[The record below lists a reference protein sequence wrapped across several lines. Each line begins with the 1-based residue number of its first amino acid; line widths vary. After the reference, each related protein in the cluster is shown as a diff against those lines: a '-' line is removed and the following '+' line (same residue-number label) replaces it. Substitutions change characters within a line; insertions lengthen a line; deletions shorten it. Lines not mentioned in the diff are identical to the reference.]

1 MLFIKDELEDYSYK
15 IESKKSELKNL
26 ISEILKNS
34 QSIKKPEENIYN
46 LKQDIFIEL
55 KEKLNMINEVLD
67 KFEDDIRIN
76 EIRSEISIENISINI
91 STIYNELEKIKDIS
105 IQKIDNIEDF
115 FKEYNRNY
123 EKIIG
128 TYPGNYLLKSIEE
141 KYFITKV
148 DKNFVTL
155 DENENRKKLLDIE
168 KFYYELVDLV
178 KYFENINLKFKNFLE
193 LTKSFLEQKELLEIA
208 IEKVTEE
215 IYEIAMKELE
225 EKREKF
231 LIEKQEEYNDILNK
245 LVGEIYLKNK
255 DRKNL
260 LILKSK
266 KRVQTEIEEST
277 NLEKVIEK
285 ILIYLNVT
293 SKEKE
298 LLEKPELLLK
308 EKVNGEI
315 TIFKFRTSY
324 KILKHFLDEEIEKKV
339 KLNSKFLKN
348 SIQEFVEDFKLAKK
362 ILIEEVINLKENRI
376 EFFYDIRKIANLKED
391 ILEELE
397 NRIEMKYP
405 HLKR

>member
-128 TYPGNYLLKSIEE
+128 SYPGNYLLKSIEE

-148 DKNFVTL
+148 DKNFITL

-193 LTKSFLEQKELLEIA
+193 LTKAFLEQKELLEIA

-215 IYEIAMKELE
+215 IYETAMKELE

-324 KILKHFLDEEIEKKV
+324 KILKHFLDEEVEKKV

>member
-193 LTKSFLEQKELLEIA
+193 LTKAFLEQKELLEIA

-215 IYEIAMKELE
+215 IYETAMKELE

-308 EKVNGEI
+308 EKVNVEI

>member
-148 DKNFVTL
+148 DKNFITL

-193 LTKSFLEQKELLEIA
+193 LTKAFLEQKELLEIA

-215 IYEIAMKELE
+215 IYETAMKELE

>member
-376 EFFYDIRKIANLKED
+376 EFFFFFLKIANLKED

>member
-91 STIYNELEKIKDIS
+91 SSIYNELEKIKDIS

-193 LTKSFLEQKELLEIA
+193 LTKAFLEQKELLEIA

-215 IYEIAMKELE
+215 IYETAMKELE

>member
-91 STIYNELEKIKDIS
+91 SSIYNELEKIKDIS

-193 LTKSFLEQKELLEIA
+193 LTKAFLEQKELLEIA

>member
-1 MLFIKDELEDYSYK
+1 MLFIKDELENYSYK
-15 IESKKSELKNL
+15 IEDKKRELKNL
-26 ISEILKNS
+26 ISEILKTS

-55 KEKLNMINEVLD
+55 KENLNIINEVLD

-76 EIRSEISIENISINI
+76 EIRNEISIENISINT
-91 STIYNELEKIKDIS
+91 SNIYNELEKIKEIS
-105 IQKIDNIEDF
+105 IQQIDDIEDF
-115 FKEYNRNY
+115 FKGYNIEYK
-123 EKIIG
+123 KIIG
-128 TYPGNYLLKSIEE
+128 INSGNYLLKSIEE
-141 KYFITKV
+141 KYFITKF
-148 DKNFVTL
+148 DKNFITL

-168 KFYYELVDLV
+168 KFYYELIDLV
-178 KYFENINLKFKNFLE
+178 KYFENTNLKFKKFLE
-193 LTKSFLEQKELLEIA
+193 LTKVFLEQKELLEIA
-208 IEKVTEE
+208 IEEVTEE

-231 LIEKQEEYNDILNK
+231 LSEKQEEYSNILNK

-255 DRKNL
+255 DKKNL

-266 KRVQTEIEEST
+266 KAVQKEIEEST

-285 ILIYLNVT
+285 ILIYLNIT

-308 EKVNGEI
+308 EKINEEI
-315 TIFKFRTSY
+315 NIFQFRTSY
-324 KILKHFLDEEIEKKV
+324 KILKYFIEEELEKKV

-362 ILIEEVINLKENRI
+362 ILKEEIINLKENRVD
-376 EFFYDIRKIANLKED
+376 FFYDIRKVTNSKEN

-405 HLKR
+405 HLRR

>member
-193 LTKSFLEQKELLEIA
+193 LTKTFLEQKELLEIA

>member
-193 LTKSFLEQKELLEIA
+193 LTKAFLEQKELLEIA

-324 KILKHFLDEEIEKKV
+324 KILKHFLDEEVEKKV

>member
-193 LTKSFLEQKELLEIA
+193 LTKAFLEQKELLEIA

-215 IYEIAMKELE
+215 IYETAMKELE

-324 KILKHFLDEEIEKKV
+324 KILKHFLDEEVEKKV

>member
-193 LTKSFLEQKELLEIA
+193 LTKAFLEQKELLEIA

-362 ILIEEVINLKENRI
+362 ILIEEVTNLKENRI

>member
-193 LTKSFLEQKELLEIA
+193 LTKAFLEQKELLEIA

-215 IYEIAMKELE
+215 IYETAMKELE

>member
-148 DKNFVTL
+148 DKNFITL

-193 LTKSFLEQKELLEIA
+193 LTKAFLEQKELLEIA

-215 IYEIAMKELE
+215 IYETAMKELE

-324 KILKHFLDEEIEKKV
+324 KILKHFLDEEVEKKV

>member
-148 DKNFVTL
+148 DKNFITL

-193 LTKSFLEQKELLEIA
+193 LTKAFLEQKELLEIA

-215 IYEIAMKELE
+215 IYETAMKELE

-231 LIEKQEEYNDILNK
+231 LIEKREEYNDILNK

-324 KILKHFLDEEIEKKV
+324 KILKHFLDEEVEKKV

>member
-148 DKNFVTL
+148 DKNFITL

-193 LTKSFLEQKELLEIA
+193 LTKAFLEQKELLEIA

>member
-148 DKNFVTL
+148 DKNFITL

-193 LTKSFLEQKELLEIA
+193 LTKAFLEQKELLEIA

-215 IYEIAMKELE
+215 IYETAMKELE

-362 ILIEEVINLKENRI
+362 ILIEEVTNLKENRI

>member
-215 IYEIAMKELE
+215 IYETAMKELE

>member
-193 LTKSFLEQKELLEIA
+193 LTKAFLEQKELLEIA

>member
-1 MLFIKDELEDYSYK
+1 M
-15 IESKKSELKNL
+15 
-26 ISEILKNS
+26 
-34 QSIKKPEENIYN
+34 
-46 LKQDIFIEL
+46 
-55 KEKLNMINEVLD
+55 
-67 KFEDDIRIN
+67 
-76 EIRSEISIENISINI
+76 
-91 STIYNELEKIKDIS
+91 
-105 IQKIDNIEDF
+105 
-115 FKEYNRNY
+115 
-123 EKIIG
+123 
-128 TYPGNYLLKSIEE
+128 
-141 KYFITKV
+141 TKA
-148 DKNFVTL
+148 
-155 DENENRKKLLDIE
+155 
-168 KFYYELVDLV
+168 
-178 KYFENINLKFKNFLE
+178 
-193 LTKSFLEQKELLEIA
+193 FLEQKELLEIA

>member
-193 LTKSFLEQKELLEIA
+193 LTKTFLEQKELLEIA

-215 IYEIAMKELE
+215 IYETAMKELE

>member
-193 LTKSFLEQKELLEIA
+193 LTKAFLEQKELLEIA

-245 LVGEIYLKNK
+245 LVAEIYLKNK

>member
-1 MLFIKDELEDYSYK
+1 MLFIKDELENYSYK
-15 IESKKSELKNL
+15 IENKKRELKNL
-26 ISEILKNS
+26 ISEILKTS

-55 KEKLNMINEVLD
+55 KENLNIINEVLD

-76 EIRSEISIENISINI
+76 EIRNEISIENISINT
-91 STIYNELEKIKDIS
+91 STIYNELEKIEKIS
-105 IQKIDNIEDF
+105 IQQIDDIEVF

-128 TYPGNYLLKSIEE
+128 VNSGNYLLKSIEE
-141 KYFITKV
+141 KYFITKF

-168 KFYYELVDLV
+168 KFYYELIDLV
-178 KYFENINLKFKNFLE
+178 RYFENINLKFKKFLE
-193 LTKSFLEQKELLEIA
+193 LTKVFLEQKELLEIA
-208 IEKVTEE
+208 IEEVTEE

-231 LIEKQEEYNDILNK
+231 LSEKQEEYSNILNK

-255 DRKNL
+255 NKKNL

-266 KRVQTEIEEST
+266 KAVQKEIEEST

-285 ILIYLNVT
+285 ILIYLNIT

-308 EKVNGEI
+308 EKINEEI
-315 TIFKFRTSY
+315 NIFQFRTSY
-324 KILKHFLDEEIEKKV
+324 KILKYFIEEELEKKV

-348 SIQEFVEDFKLAKK
+348 SIQEFVEDFKLTKK
-362 ILIEEVINLKENRI
+362 ILKEEIINLKENRVD
-376 EFFYDIRKIANLKED
+376 FFYDIRKVTNSKEN

>member
-1 MLFIKDELEDYSYK
+1 MLFIKDEWEDYSYK

-193 LTKSFLEQKELLEIA
+193 LTKAFLEQKELLEIA

-324 KILKHFLDEEIEKKV
+324 KILKHFLDEEVEKKV

>member
-148 DKNFVTL
+148 DKNFITL

-193 LTKSFLEQKELLEIA
+193 LTKAFLEQKELLEIA

-215 IYEIAMKELE
+215 IYETAMKELE

-324 KILKHFLDEEIEKKV
+324 KILKHFLDEEVEKKV

-376 EFFYDIRKIANLKED
+376 EFFYDIKKIANLKED

>member
-1 MLFIKDELEDYSYK
+1 MLFIKDELEDYIYK
-15 IESKKSELKNL
+15 IENKKRELKNL

-55 KEKLNMINEVLD
+55 KENLNMINEVLD

-76 EIRSEISIENISINI
+76 EIRNEISIENISINA
-91 STIYNELEKIKDIS
+91 STIYNELEKIEKIS
-105 IQKIDNIEDF
+105 IQQIDDIEVF

-128 TYPGNYLLKSIEE
+128 VNSGNYLLKSIEE
-141 KYFITKV
+141 KYFITKF
-148 DKNFVTL
+148 DKNFITL
-155 DENENRKKLLDIE
+155 DENENRKKLLDTE

-193 LTKSFLEQKELLEIA
+193 LTKVFLEQKELLEIA
-208 IEKVTEE
+208 IEEVTEE

-231 LIEKQEEYNDILNK
+231 LSEKQEEYNNILNR

-255 DRKNL
+255 DKKNL

-266 KRVQTEIEEST
+266 KVVQKEIEESA

-285 ILIYLNVT
+285 ILMYLNIT

-298 LLEKPELLLK
+298 LLENPELLLK
-308 EKVNGEI
+308 EKMNEEI
-315 TIFKFRTSY
+315 NIFQFRTSY
-324 KILKHFLDEEIEKKV
+324 KILKYFIEEELEQKV

-348 SIQEFVEDFKLAKK
+348 GIQEFVEDFKLAKK
-362 ILIEEVINLKENRI
+362 ILKEEIINLKENRVD
-376 EFFYDIRKIANLKED
+376 FFYDIKKIANSKEN
-391 ILEELE
+391 ILDELE